1 MKWHIQNIIIIII
14 IIIIKI
20 LGLYLSLDILDP
32 FPSGPETN
40 LNKWTKGQD
49 KLMTM
54 HKALHPRDDVDRLY
68 VSRKE
73 GGRGLASIED
83 SVGTSIHR
91 LENYIQKHEE
101 RLITATRHKTE
112 NTMNN
117 RMTIT
122 RKQKWEGKQ
131 LYGRF
136 KRLKN
141 ISHTTKLGHG

>member
-1 MKWHIQNIIIIII
+1 
-14 IIIIKI
+14 
-20 LGLYLSLDILDP
+20 
-32 FPSGPETN
+32 
-40 LNKWTKGQD
+40 
-49 KLMTM
+49 MTM

-83 SVGTSIHR
+83 SVDTSIYR

-101 RLITATRHKTE
+101 GLNTATRHETE
-112 NTMNN
+112 NTMKN
-117 RMTIT
+117 RMTVT

-136 KRLKN
+136 K
-141 ISHTTKLGHG
+141 